1 VKILAARDL
10 PVMDRTSDLTD
21 AFAEVKLGDMTY
33 KTDVCRKSLN
43 PEWNS
48 DWFDFEVDDEELQ
61 EKPLQIRIMDYD
73 TISAHDA
80 IGKVYI
86 DLTPLVL
93 DDGPKAI
100 SGWYPIY
107 DTLHGIRGEIN
118 VQIRIKFIQDINR
131 FRQSSCG
138 VQFFSAFCIPSC
150 YQCHALHGFVEEL
163 VVNDDPEY
171 QWIDKIRTPR
181 ASNEARQ
188 LLFSRLSGELRRRI
202 GLKALE
208 ARGNSVLGYR
218 QCFDLEGESGIVVR
232 AIGTIAYL
240 GRLSPSPTIAP
251 MALGSE
257 ELPSPQLT
265 PTESDE
271 WRLYTHTTELSA
283 SSLSPV
289 KQMSI
294 RPKGSFQKQRKS
306 LTSAD
311 SIDSSSPPSASKDGG
326 ISSCASKYPL
336 KLSIGSKYNLASEY
350 PFFTLSLLPPGMLL
364 NIGGLVAA
372 HSVKLLDRIN
382 NPDEPETR
390 DAWWNEIR
398 NEMRSHARAMGCN
411 AVVGYSESTSICDE
425 LCLLSALGTAANLNL
440 PGLPLLSVVRVG
452 DIGPTSSTEKREKD
466 SDTPVRSSQQKET
479 DIFQDGEDF
488 DLYNPF
494 EIPYCPTNLPFP
506 TTIQK
511 SPLDRRKYVPDILL
525 STTELPH
532 GAAVIGIGSFIQA
545 RVCRIKK
552 KDKGESN
559 AATVSDA
566 LPFLEHDLSRQLLN
580 KLKVRQM
587 NAVFGLDIQVS
598 VGESMLVAIA
608 TGTAVCLAALPK
620 PSALIMAN
628 KDLQEKINILSEAN
642 VQKYNL
648 SHSWDGYGS
657 VGSDS
662 GSEADVDDNSKPPL
676 DLSGSIERPISFVNV
691 IDQYD
696 IDAASILLD
705 SSEPDGVYCCSTHRP
720 PGIEVGGQSLQA
732 VAAVQRSVLSQPQ
745 EYTDDQIA
753 KIFENILQLLWFK
766 LFRYAPYC
774 LCNLKFDCDLP
785 DEGEVQVC
793 VSVSVP
799 MCLSVCVCLSVCL
812 SVCLPAC
819 PPLLLMVA
827 FHCR

>member
-311 SIDSSSPPSASKDGG
+311 SIDSSSPPSASKGTPAYNPRTFGKRKFLSVSKNCIVDGG

-511 SPLDRRKYVPDILL
+511 SPLDRYIQSL
-525 STTELPH
+525 SWLCH
-532 GAAVIGIGSFIQA
+532 NCAW
-545 RVCRIKK
+545 R
-552 KDKGESN
+552 
-559 AATVSDA
+559 
-566 LPFLEHDLSRQLLN
+566 
-580 KLKVRQM
+580 M
-587 NAVFGLDIQVS
+587 NCHMSCHMSEKCDIQNCDRQC
-598 VGESMLVAIA
+598 I
-608 TGTAVCLAALPK
+608 
-620 PSALIMAN
+620 
-628 KDLQEKINILSEAN
+628 IL
-642 VQKYNL
+642 
-648 SHSWDGYGS
+648 
-657 VGSDS
+657 
-662 GSEADVDDNSKPPL
+662 
-676 DLSGSIERPISFVNV
+676 
-691 IDQYD
+691 
-696 IDAASILLD
+696 
-705 SSEPDGVYCCSTHRP
+705 
-720 PGIEVGGQSLQA
+720 
-732 VAAVQRSVLSQPQ
+732 
-745 EYTDDQIA
+745 
-753 KIFENILQLLWFK
+753 
-766 LFRYAPYC
+766 
-774 LCNLKFDCDLP
+774 
-785 DEGEVQVC
+785 
-793 VSVSVP
+793 
-799 MCLSVCVCLSVCL
+799 
-812 SVCLPAC
+812 
-819 PPLLLMVA
+819 
-827 FHCR
+827 